1 VSAGVAFESSESA
14 ILARVLRTDG
24 GALSADMARVFL
36 QLDFPPHDR
45 QRMDELAAKSRQGQL
60 SSEEQ
65 VELENFCHVGELLGL
80 MQSKARRVLQGTPA
94 NS

>member
-1 VSAGVAFESSESA
+1 MSAGVAFDSSESA
-14 ILARVLRTDG
+14 ILARVLRTDD

-36 QLDFPPHDR
+36 QLDFPAHDR
-45 QRMDELAAKSRQGQL
+45 QRMDELAAKARQGQL
-60 SSEEQ
+60 SSDEQ

-80 MQSKARRVLQGTPA
+80 MQSKARRVLQGTQA